1 MAEISKWYVVH
12 TYSGYENKVAT
23 NIEKIVDNRK
33 MHDLILEVKVPTE
46 IVVENKEAKD
56 KETGEKILVK
66 KEVERKIFPGYVMVK
81 VAVFEDEETGDLEM
95 TDDTWYV
102 IRNTRGVTGFVGPE
116 SKPIPLTE
124 AEVYAMGVEKKV
136 VKIDYEVGDMVTI
149 IDGAFEGIIGT
160 VRELDVENNV
170 VCVVISMLGRETPVD
185 LELDQVE
192 KVEED

>member
-1 MAEISKWYVVH
+1 MAEISRWYVVH

-56 KETGEKILVK
+56 KETGEKIIVK

-136 VKIDYEVGDMVTI
+136 VKIDYEVGDMVSI

-160 VRELDVENNV
+160 VRELDVDNNV

-192 KVEED
+192 KVEE

>member
-23 NIEKIVDNRK
+23 NIEKVVDNRK

-46 IVVENKEAKD
+46 IVTEIKD
-56 KETGEKILVK
+56 DQKR
-66 KEVERKIFPGYVMVK
+66 EVERKIFPGYVMVK
-81 VAVFEDEETGDLEM
+81 VAVFENEDTGDLEM

-116 SKPIPLTE
+116 SKPTPLTE
-124 AEVYAMGVEKKV
+124 QEVYRLGVEKRTV
-136 VKIDYEVGDMVTI
+136 EVNYAVGDTVNI
-149 IDGAFEGIIGT
+149 IDEIFDGFTGRVEEIDIDNNKVKVT
-160 VRELDVENNV
+160 VSALFGKETMVE
-170 VCVVISMLGRETPVD
+170 

-192 KVEED
+192 PIAD

>member
-1 MAEISKWYVVH
+1 MSEISKWYVVH

-23 NIEKIVDNRK
+23 NIEKIVENRK

-46 IVVENKEAKD
+46 IVVENKESED
-56 KETGEKILVK
+56 KETGERVIVK

-136 VKIDYEVGDMVTI
+136 VKIDYEVGDMVSI

>member
-46 IVVENKEAKD
+46 IVVENKEVKN
-56 KETGEKILVK
+56 KETGEKELVP
-66 KEVERKIFPGYVMVK
+66 KEIERKIFPGYVMVK

-136 VKIDYEVGDMVTI
+136 IKVDYEVGDMVSI

-160 VRELDVENNV
+160 VRELDVDNNT

-192 KVEED
+192 KVED